1 MEVKDLNRPKVGEA
15 YTFGDGLK
23 MEVKN
28 NKRYEL

>member
-28 NKRYEL
+28 KK